1 MDNSTK
7 EERLELALADIRKQ
21 SIPNIR
27 GTTKSYNVDR
37 TTLTRRFNGSQQ
49 SFQASHEDTHQCLTN
64 VQEEVLIGFIN
75 RLTERSLPP
84 TSQVVKNVVEE
95 LRGRPVGKN

>member
-7 EERLELALADIRKQ
+7 EERLELALADLRKQ

-27 GTTKSYNVDR
+27 GTAKTFKVDR
-37 TTLTRRFNGSQQ
+37 TTLARHFNGSQQ
-49 SFQASHEDTHQCLTN
+49 SFQAFHEDAHQCLTN

-84 TSQVVKNVVEE
+84 TSQVIKNVAEE